1 MIGPEP
7 VESPSGRQLAQAAAA
22 LATLIDTSAYVGE
35 VYSLGY
41 DDALVQIHD
50 HHRALVGGIPALSFL
65 LATRIIDPVDFDPR
79 RGRLVRRPASRPR
92 PGRPAERAG
101 SPSGTGE
108 NRPSVSAARAAR
120 TGTTAR

>member
-7 VESPSGRQLAQAAAA
+7 VESPSGRPLAEAAAA

-41 DDALVQIHD
+41 NDALVQIHD

-65 LATRIIDPVDFDPR
+65 VATRIIDPVISTRP
-79 RGRLVRRPASRPR
+79 GKTPASSCFASSTRRICPTRPK
-92 PGRPAERAG
+92 PCGYG
-101 SPSGTGE
+101 
-108 NRPSVSAARAAR
+108 
-120 TGTTAR
+120 